1 MIIVFMRL
9 ENWRGF
15 YGTNDLYFATEKD
28 KNVTLVRAENGV
40 GKTSLLAALNWC
52 LFAIL
57 PSLNEFEN
65 PKKLLNDHARINDN
79 ENIARVDVEFLH
91 GIKRYKASRIYN
103 QQNNKTGEIK
113 LVEIIDGSDIP
124 LPSNTRADR
133 LINSIIPR
141 EMAPHFFFYG
151 EATSKYTGVSGAKQF
166 GLAVKGILGA
176 TVAGMALR
184 DLDNVFKNFNRQAA
198 DNTSGQAIALQKVIT
213 TTEERLESLDD
224 ELSKFQDEVIEAQN
238 LVDELNKQLAGSQ
251 EIKEE
256 QAGRIRIEA
265 ALNSKLKKL
274 DNTELEAKGWLAKYG
289 ISLLS
294 KEFNDDVKQLLSQE
308 DTKKKIPGPYNEK
321 FVNDVLLG
329 ETCICGRPIGD
340 DSKEQNLIKSL
351 LENASDEAVI
361 SRVIT
366 TTAALERFEERSSG
380 AWISFDVNQENLREL
395 NKEISDLRAQEEK
408 ISTKLRKHSTT
419 DIAEKETARKKAK
432 EHRAD
437 AQRGEANIDVRRVR
451 LTTELNKAKSDQT
464 KLVSESETA
473 KRFVKRAQVTA
484 DLINHLQAKL
494 TSEEDFA
501 RVSIKKK
508 IDGIIKQFMR
518 KNLTVQI
525 DKDYQ
530 LKVFDENRNEASK
543 STGENQLLGLAFT
556 GAIAEFAKDRQDEES
571 DVLLSGTE
579 APLVV
584 DSPFGHLDPAYRRGV
599 ADFLP
604 KLASQVILLVS
615 TSQASTEVM
624 DELEGKIGAQYI
636 LVSHNKDEAG
646 DKNAE
651 EISVNGKIFDLTK
664 YNQEFT
670 GTLLE
675 EITSYEDVE

>member
-1 MIIVFMRL
+1 MRL

-15 YGTNDLYFATEKD
+15 YGTNELYFATEKN

-52 LFAIL
+52 LFSIL

-65 PKKLLNDHARINDN
+65 PKKLLNEHSRINDN
-79 ENIARVDVEFLH
+79 ANTTRVDVEFLH
-91 GIKRYKASRIYN
+91 GVKKYKASRSYN
-103 QQNNKTGEIK
+103 QQYNKASEIK
-113 LVEIIDGSDIP
+113 LVEIIDGSEIP
-124 LPSNTRADR
+124 LPPNTRADR
-133 LINSIIPR
+133 LINSIIPQ

-166 GLAVKGILGA
+166 GLAVKSILGA

-184 DLDNVFKNFNRQAA
+184 DLDNVFKDFNKQAA
-198 DNTSGQAIALQKVIT
+198 VNTSSKATQLQQEITAI
-213 TTEERLESLDD
+213 EESLVGLDG
-224 ELSKFQDEVIEAQN
+224 ELARFKVEEEEAIE
-238 LVDELNKQLAGSQ
+238 LVDELNKQLAGSE
-251 EIKEE
+251 EIKED
-256 QAGRIRIEA
+256 QAERIRIET
-265 ALNSKLKKL
+265 ALKLKLKKL
-274 DNTELEAKGWLAKYG
+274 DNVEIESTGWLEKYV

-294 KEFNDDVKQLLSQE
+294 KEFNEDVKHLLSQE

-321 FVNDVLLG
+321 FVNEVLLG
-329 ETCICGRPIGD
+329 ETCICGRPIGHG
-340 DSKEQNLIKSL
+340 SKEQDLIKSL

-366 TTAALERFEERSSG
+366 TTAAVDRFEERSSD
-380 AWISFDVNQENLREL
+380 AWKSFDVNQESLRDL
-395 NKEISDLRAQEEK
+395 NKEISDLRLLEEK
-408 ISTKLRKHSTT
+408 ISAKLRKHSTS
-419 DIAEKETARKKAK
+419 DIAKKETARGQAKKI
-432 EHRAD
+432 RRD
-437 AQRGEANIDVRRVR
+437 AQIGQANIEIRRGR
-451 LTTELNKAKSDQT
+451 LETELSKIKKDQER
-464 KLVSESETA
+464 LVSESNAA

-484 DLINHLQAKL
+484 DLISHLQKKL
-494 TSEEDFA
+494 AHEEDFA
-501 RVSIKKK
+501 RISIKMK
-508 IDGIIKQFMR
+508 IDEIIKKFMR

-556 GAIAEFAKDRQDEES
+556 GAIADFAKDRQHEES

-599 ADFLP
+599 ANFLP

-615 TSQASTEVM
+615 TSQASPEVM
-624 DELEGKIGAQYI
+624 DELDGKIGAQYI
-636 LVSHNKDEAG
+636 LISHNKDGSG
-646 DKNAE
+646 DKEAE
-651 EISVNGKIFDLTK
+651 EISVNGKMFDLTK

-675 EITSYEDVE
+675 EVI